1 MSEEPKKTN
10 KYVTKY
16 EQIYQK
22 LEKVTKV
29 YLKSKSTQHFEHFIT
44 SERGINK
51 TGLSNLLIEI
61 PEENIIEIIKKQYI
75 NETNNEGELG
85 TIEPEKQV
93 YEIRNIALLMLMS
106 NRLSKDYKNRL
117 EKNQTLDEV
126 TKTKYTKN
134 EKDLLIWKH
143 TATSDLIASLY
154 ILEKTGGEEY
164 KDFFSYGESK
174 DEENKSTFIIDL
186 PYIGQISVHFGPN
199 KLNIIEE
206 ARSKAMYILERKRAL
221 GQINKNELKRLRE
234 ELNVSKI
241 LPKYEGKLYE
251 YTSALPIEYIG
262 PTAKSKVQEIG
273 LDSKLPE
280 EIKKE
285 DIQKMAEIG
294 LNERE
299 AYYLGIKLGCTKKQ
313 LKEVIKTY
321 NNREKL
327 NQNTNSNRVITFNR
341 STTQGENSER
351 SEEKLPIEKKV
362 GRKAIIMS
370 TATQRAAVV
379 QFENRNL
386 QNYKANQNGKVM
398 EG

>member
-22 LEKVTKV
+22 LEKVTKT
-29 YLKSKSTQHFEHFIT
+29 YIKSKKAEYFEHFIT
-44 SERGINK
+44 SERGANQ
-51 TGLSNLLIEI
+51 TGLNNLLIEI
-61 PEENIIEIIKKQYI
+61 PEENITEIIKKQYI
-75 NETNNEGELG
+75 REPDNKGELG
-85 TIEPEKQV
+85 TIEAENQA

-106 NRLSKDYKNRL
+106 NRLSKHYKNRL
-117 EKNQTLDEV
+117 EKNQALDEA
-126 TKTKYTKN
+126 TKTKYIKN
-134 EKDLLIWKH
+134 EKDLLVWKH
-143 TATSDLIASLY
+143 NATSDLIASLY
-154 ILEKTGGEEY
+154 ILEKTGGEVY

-174 DEENKSTFIIDL
+174 DEDNKSTFIIDV
-186 PYIGQISVHFGPN
+186 PYIGQISVHFGPD

-206 ARSKAMYILERKRAL
+206 ARCKAMSILERKRAF
-221 GQINKNELKRLRE
+221 GQIDKNKLKRLRE
-234 ELNVSKI
+234 ELSVSKI

-262 PTAKSKVQEIG
+262 PTAKSKAQEIG
-273 LDSKLPE
+273 LDIKLPK
-280 EIKKE
+280 EITKE

-299 AYYLGIKLGCTKKQ
+299 AYYLAIKLGCPKQQ

-321 NNREKL
+321 NNRKKL
-327 NQNTNSNRVITFNR
+327 NQNRNSNKVTITDR
-341 STTQGENSER
+341 SSNKIENSRTNEG
-351 SEEKLPIEKKV
+351 ELPIEKRI

-370 TATQRAAVV
+370 TATERVAVV

-386 QNYKANQNGKVM
+386 RNYKTNENGKVK
-398 EG
+398 GG